1 MTDDRRLFWASMAA
15 LAAAGITCFALST
28 VNAEAQEPPKCAPI
42 KQFFADMHK
51 AEMSEVA
58 VGLINP
64 KVSFVVFASPGG
76 ARWVMVTIG
85 TTGAACPV
93 MSGTGWDNE
102 PIVPEGRQA

>member
-1 MTDDRRLFWASMAA
+1 MSRRFNLTCAA
-15 LAAAGITCFALST
+15 IAAGAIAAIAWAEY
-28 VNAEAQEPPKCAPI
+28 AEAQEPPKCSPI

-102 PIVPEGRQA
+102 PITPEGREA

>member
-1 MTDDRRLFWASMAA
+1 MTDRLFISALAGLGA
-15 LAAAGITCFALST
+15 LAAGLLYAGMVEAD
-28 VNAEAQEPPKCAPI
+28 AQEVPKCAPL
-42 KQFFADMHK
+42 KQFFADMRK

-64 KVSFVVFASPGG
+64 QVSFVVFASPGG
-76 ARWVMVTIG
+76 AQWVMVTIG

-102 PIVPEGRQA
+102 PIVPEGRPA